1 MNTGVRDVR
10 YPYHTK
16 QKQTPPVPTFSSS
29 FLMSRIKAPRFFQLL
44 NLVKKFPMIS
54 VKQSNVNSDIM
65 KKCGEQGRGKEKGE
79 L

>member
-65 KKCGEQGRGKEKGE
+65 KKCGEQGRVEEKGE